1 MFLNARSTNGRE
13 FVRSKTLAVIAVDEV
28 LTRRPVQNSSNASK
42 GNSSCASK
50 GNSSCASKGN
60 SSNASKGLL
69 AVPNVDHQNNATRS
83 WSGQRRERII
93 GTGKK
98 KNNCNK

>member
-28 LTRRPVQNSSNASK
+28 LTRRPVQNSSN
-42 GNSSCASK
+42 ASK